1 MSKKIDSII
10 IDPRKIKTRKP
21 YAPKERIVPAKK
33 EYKRPDQA
41 KKKSWL
47 DYEDDQENNKF

>member
-10 IDPRKIKTRKP
+10 IDPRKIKIRKP

-47 DYEDDQENNKF
+47 NYEDD